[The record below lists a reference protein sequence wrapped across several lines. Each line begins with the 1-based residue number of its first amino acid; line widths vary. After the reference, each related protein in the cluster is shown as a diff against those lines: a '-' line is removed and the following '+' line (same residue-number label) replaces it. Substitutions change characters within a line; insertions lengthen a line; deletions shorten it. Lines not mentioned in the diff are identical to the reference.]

1 MTEIELLQQLVDNT
15 KSSSA
20 GYIPLVAA
28 SGAVVGALISSGIG
42 YLTARLT
49 VANHRAVEEK
59 RARDEEKKNKIM
71 FDLEME
77 KIRLE
82 RDKVKTDVM
91 YKQKLIWMSEL
102 RDGFSRLISELESC
116 FNEILFGDANGEH
129 ERMAVAAKARKEISR
144 LESLVNSYLMGS
156 DLESKESLSDSISD
170 LVASYYVLYVSSTK
184 RGSIDEDGYKKLI
197 SKQRSL
203 KNAMG
208 IISYA
213 SVREVFD
220 KLK

>member
-28 SGAVVGALISSGIG
+28 SGAVVGALISSGVG

-49 VANHRAVEEK
+49 VANHRDVEEK
-59 RARDEEKKNKIM
+59 RARDEEKKNKLM

-82 RDKVKTDVM
+82 REKVKTDVM

-102 RDGFSRLISELESC
+102 RDGFARLISELESC
-116 FNEILFGDANGEH
+116 FNLILFGDANGEH
-129 ERMAVAAKARKEISR
+129 EKMAVAAKARKEISR
-144 LESLVNSYLMGS
+144 LESMVNSYLMES
-156 DLESKESLSDSISD
+156 DLKDKGNLSVSISE
-170 LVASYYVLYVSSTK
+170 LVSSYYALYVSTIK
-184 RGSIDEDGYKKLI
+184 HGSIDEDGYKELI
-197 SKQRSL
+197 EKQVSL
-203 KNAMG
+203 KTSMG
-208 IISYA
+208 ISSYA
-213 SVREVFD
+213 NVRAIFD
-220 KLK
+220 KL

>member
-59 RARDEEKKNKIM
+59 RARDEEKKNKLM

-82 RDKVKTDVM
+82 REKVKTDVM

-102 RDGFSRLISELESC
+102 RDGFARLISELESC
-116 FNEILFGDANGEH
+116 YNVILYGDTGGAYEK
-129 ERMAVAAKARKEISR
+129 MIVAAKARKEISR
-144 LESLVNSYLMGS
+144 LESMINSYLMES
-156 DLESKESLSDSISD
+156 DLEDKDRLSASVTD
-170 LVASYYVLYVSSTK
+170 LVASYYALFVRTIK
-184 RGSIDEDGYKKLI
+184 HGGIDEHGDKELME
-197 SKQRSL
+197 KQLYL
-203 KNAMG
+203 KNTMG
-208 IISYA
+208 TNSYA
-213 SVREVFD
+213 SVREIFD
-220 KLK
+220 NF